1 MKPAMKSETFRQKI
15 RLNAYNFL
23 WAAAFLVMVAL
34 AFRWFIGQ
42 NVIGIVERRVH
53 YLGPQ
58 EPGRIATLTVEVG
71 DRVRKDQVLAMLD
84 LSDQTEGL
92 SAVEM
97 QRLRLQLEN
106 ESADLMDRIATLES
120 SEVQLATLN
129 SQIERFQNAEKAGLG
144 SSRDLLSLILQRD
157 GLEAYMRIQRG
168 ERERLSREAAGLRKA
183 IQRLKSAALDN
194 RSGSVL
200 MEHLAHA
207 EGLQSEWVLLESQIR
222 MRSLVSPVDG
232 VVTDINARPGDVVED
247 FDSLITV
254 EEKRPAYMT
263 VYLPEK
269 TSIRTDSGTSVRISS
284 QRGRKYDT
292 RGTVIFVAPAIS
304 RAPERLSF
312 RGQLFWARKVRV
324 ALDSSHALLP
334 GEVVT
339 VRFSPEGR

>member
-1 MKPAMKSETFRQKI
+1 MKPAMKSESFRQKL
-15 RLNAYNFL
+15 RLNAYNLL
-23 WAAAFLVMVAL
+23 WLAALLVVIAL
-34 AFRWFIGQ
+34 AFRWFVGQ
-42 NVIGIVERRVH
+42 NVIGIVERRAH

-58 EPGRIATLTVEVG
+58 EPGRIAILTVEVG
-71 DRVRKDQVLAMLD
+71 DRVRKDQLLAMLD
-84 LSDQTEGL
+84 LSDLTEGL
-92 SAVEM
+92 SALEI

-106 ESADLMDRIATLES
+106 EAADLMDRIATLES
-120 SEVQLATLN
+120 SEIQLATLN

-144 SSRDLLSLILQRD
+144 SSRDLHSLILQRD

-168 ERERLSREAAGLRKA
+168 ERERLSMEAAGLRRA
-183 IQRLKSAALDN
+183 IQRLKSAALDSL
-194 RSGSVL
+194 SGSVL

-207 EGLQSEWVLLESQIR
+207 QGLKNERVLLESQIR
-222 MRSLVSPVDG
+222 LRSLISPCDG
-232 VVTDINARPGDVVED
+232 MVTDINARPGDVVED

-254 EEKRPAYMT
+254 EERIPGMMT

-269 TSIRTDSGTSVRISS
+269 TTIHPDSGTSVRISS
-284 QRGRKYDT
+284 PRGRKYDT
-292 RGTVIFVAPAIS
+292 NGTVIFVHPGIS

-339 VRFSPEGR
+339 VHFSPEGG